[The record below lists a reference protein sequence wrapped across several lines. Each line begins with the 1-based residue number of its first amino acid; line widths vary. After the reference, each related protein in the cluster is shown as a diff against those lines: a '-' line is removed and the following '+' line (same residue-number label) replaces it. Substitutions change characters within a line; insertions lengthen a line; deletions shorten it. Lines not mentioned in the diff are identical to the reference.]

1 MFEIHPSL
9 THSHPCPHCR
19 RSVGASGFVLAAG
32 RSLGSGTCAQCGRKL
47 LFDLPVGFGI
57 LYPACLD
64 QASGEVFGPE
74 VGTWF
79 RDRLR
84 RAWIGRVNESRPTLR
99 IEARKAARRIVL
111 CNCLD
116 DVYGHVLFK
125 LFGVQPY
132 LDLSPDTGVAV
143 LIPSNVRHLVPQ
155 GVSEVWQVDLPLAEL
170 TRWNEWLGA
179 QLAEAI
185 TAKEQAWLGW
195 CYPSPNPAVDAF
207 GLARPSGR
215 SRLPRGRPLIAF
227 CYREDRTWGR
237 SLQAQVRNLRRL
249 AALLS
254 GRYPAAS
261 LVLTGCGGSKPAIDG
276 YEDYRSPQPDAEREQ
291 VWIDLWAEADLAIGV
306 HGSNMLLPTGLA
318 KASID
323 LLPKGRYPNI
333 FQDTLP
339 NPLLAEP
346 REALFGL
353 RTIYGDEHLGDV
365 KPELLA
371 DVAASTI
378 DGRERFLALERA
390 ARCFAD
396 PSEFTSGVPQAIA
409 ALERF
414 RQRPSSNA
422 SEADGDFEG
431 PVRG

>member
-1 MFEIHPSL
+1 MFEIHHGL
-9 THSHPCPHCR
+9 RHSHLCPHCR
-19 RSVGASGFVLAAG
+19 RPVRASGFVLAAG
-32 RSLGSGTCAQCGRKL
+32 RSLGSGTCGQCGRKL

-64 QASGEVFGPE
+64 QATGDVFGPE

-84 RAWIGRVNESRPTLR
+84 RAWIGRGNDSRAPLR
-99 IEARKAARRIVL
+99 IEVRKAARRIVL

-155 GVSEVWQVDLPLAEL
+155 GVSEVWEVDLPLSEL
-170 TRWNEWLGA
+170 TRWNERLGE
-179 QLAEAI
+179 QLTEAI

-195 CYPSPNPAVDAF
+195 CYPCPNPAVNAF
-207 GLARPSGR
+207 GLVRPSGR

-237 SLQAQVRNLRRL
+237 SLRAQARNLRRL

-254 GRYPAAS
+254 GRYPSAS

-276 YEDYRSPQPDAEREQ
+276 CEDYRSLRPDAEREQ
-291 VWIDLWAEADLAIGV
+291 VWIDLWAAADLAIGV
-306 HGSNMLLPTGLA
+306 HGSNMLLPTSLA
-318 KASID
+318 KVSID
-323 LLPKGRYPNI
+323 LLPKGHYANI

-339 NPLLAEP
+339 NPLLTEP
-346 REALFGL
+346 RAGLFGL

-371 DVAASTI
+371 DVAVSTI
-378 DGRERFLALERA
+378 DGLERFLALERA

-396 PSEFTSGVPQAIA
+396 PSEFASGVPQAIA

-414 RQRPSSNA
+414 RQRPGSSTPG
-422 SEADGDFEG
+422 ADGDFEE
-431 PVRG
+431 PARG